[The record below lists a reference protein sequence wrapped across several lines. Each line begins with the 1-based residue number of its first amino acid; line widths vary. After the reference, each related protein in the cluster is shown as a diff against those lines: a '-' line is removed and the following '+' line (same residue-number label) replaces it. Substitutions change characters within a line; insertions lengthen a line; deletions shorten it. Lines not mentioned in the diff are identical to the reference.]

1 MPETPDI
8 EAYIEAL
15 KSRVVGRRL
24 LGVRLASPFL
34 LRTVEPPLQALE
46 DGTVDSV
53 ERLAKRI
60 VFEVSPAAERG
71 RPGPAE
77 PLFVVLHLMIA
88 GRLHWKV
95 AGAPVPKGAGLAAF
109 DFEDGCLIV
118 TEAGEKRRASLRVV
132 RGREELAALDPG
144 GLEVAGSTMAGFAE
158 MLRREN
164 HTLKRALTDPHIV
177 SGIGN
182 AYSDE
187 ILHRARLSPF
197 KTTRALSEEE
207 MRRLHEA
214 ATAVLSEWTERLRTE
229 ARQTFPEKVTA
240 FRPGMAVHG
249 RFGMPCPVC
258 GAKVQRIVY
267 AQNECDY
274 CPVCQTGGRVL
285 DDRSLSRL
293 LRGDWQRVAQARMRP
308 PTADESDPG
317 D

>member
-1 MPETPDI
+1 MPEIPDI

-15 KSRVVGRRL
+15 RSRVVGGRL

-46 DGTVDSV
+46 NGTVDSV

-71 RPGPAE
+71 RPAPAE

-95 AGAPVPKGAGLAAF
+95 AGAPVPKGAGLVAF

-118 TEAGEKRRASLRVV
+118 TEAGKKRRASLRVV

-187 ILHRARLSPF
+187 
-197 KTTRALSEEE
+197 

-240 FRPGMAVHG
+240 FRPDMAVHG

>member
-71 RPGPAE
+71 RPAPAE

-95 AGAPVPKGAGLAAF
+95 AGAPVPKGAGLVAF

-118 TEAGEKRRASLRVV
+118 TEAGKKRRASLRVV

-187 ILHRARLSPF
+187 
-197 KTTRALSEEE
+197 

-240 FRPGMAVHG
+240 FRPDMAVHG

>member
-1 MPETPDI
+1 MPEIPDI

-15 KSRVVGRRL
+15 RSRVVGGRL

-46 DGTVDSV
+46 NGTVDSV

-71 RPGPAE
+71 RPAPAE

-95 AGAPVPKGAGLAAF
+95 AGAPVPKGAGLVAF

-187 ILHRARLSPF
+187 
-197 KTTRALSEEE
+197 

-240 FRPGMAVHG
+240 FRPDMAVHG

>member
-1 MPETPDI
+1 MPEIPDI

-15 KSRVVGRRL
+15 RSRVVGGRL

-71 RPGPAE
+71 RPAPAE

-95 AGAPVPKGAGLAAF
+95 AGAPVPKGAGLVAF

-118 TEAGEKRRASLRVV
+118 TEAGKKRRASLRVV

-182 AYSDE
+182 AYSD
-187 ILHRARLSPF
+187 
-197 KTTRALSEEE
+197 E

>member
-118 TEAGEKRRASLRVV
+118 TEAGKKRRASLRVV

-187 ILHRARLSPF
+187 
-197 KTTRALSEEE
+197 

-240 FRPGMAVHG
+240 FRPDMAVHG

>member
-1 MPETPDI
+1 MPEIPDI

-15 KSRVVGRRL
+15 RSRVVGGRL

-46 DGTVDSV
+46 NGTVDSV

-71 RPGPAE
+71 RPAPAE

-118 TEAGEKRRASLRVV
+118 TEAGKKRRASLRVV

-187 ILHRARLSPF
+187 
-197 KTTRALSEEE
+197 

-240 FRPGMAVHG
+240 FRPDMAVHG

>member
-1 MPETPDI
+1 MPEIPDI

-15 KSRVVGRRL
+15 RSRVVGGRL

-46 DGTVDSV
+46 NGTVDSV

-71 RPGPAE
+71 RPAPAE

-95 AGAPVPKGAGLAAF
+95 AGAPVPKGAGLVAF

-118 TEAGEKRRASLRVV
+118 TEAGKKRRASLRVV

-187 ILHRARLSPF
+187 
-197 KTTRALSEEE
+197 

-229 ARQTFPEKVTA
+229 ARQTFPEK
-240 FRPGMAVHG
+240 
-249 RFGMPCPVC
+249 
-258 GAKVQRIVY
+258 
-267 AQNECDY
+267 
-274 CPVCQTGGRVL
+274 
-285 DDRSLSRL
+285 
-293 LRGDWQRVAQARMRP
+293 
-308 PTADESDPG
+308 
-317 D
+317 

>member
-1 MPETPDI
+1 MPEIPDI

-15 KSRVVGRRL
+15 RSRVVGGRL

-46 DGTVDSV
+46 NGTVDSV

-71 RPGPAE
+71 RPAPAE

-187 ILHRARLSPF
+187 
-197 KTTRALSEEE
+197 

-240 FRPGMAVHG
+240 FRPDMAVHG